1 MKTFLFFAVFALSIQ
16 IAVSQTEH
24 FLVNGKVLD
33 TATQQPLSGASVF
46 CQNTTLGVITNS
58 EGDFSIRLPKGGY
71 ELVVSY
77 TGYET
82 SQMHVNAANATDLRI
97 ALKTRDK
104 NLSEVTVSGSNE
116 VADGLIKYGK
126 FFNEHFIGQTPGTA
140 LCHISNPEVL
150 QFYFSKKR
158 NRLKVKAKE
167 DLIIINNALGYRIRY
182 QLDSFSY
189 DYATHVSTYS
199 GYPFYEEVD
208 STDAQKQQWKE
219 NRMKAYS
226 GSRLH
231 FIRSW
236 YDSTLEEEG
245 FALEWVDP
253 RKKTLTSLPI
263 ADPYDSAHYAV
274 AENNDVEI
282 SWVGR
287 LRVLYKNEMPEKS
300 FLTQYKL
307 PQYLKSQ
314 ITILDIADV
323 FIIEQNGY
331 FYEQADIVNTGYWSW
346 EKLAESLPYDYNPE

>member
-1 MKTFLFFAVFALSIQ
+1 M
-16 IAVSQTEH
+16 
-24 FLVNGKVLD
+24 
-33 TATQQPLSGASVF
+33 
-46 CQNTTLGVITNS
+46 
-58 EGDFSIRLPKGGY
+58 
-71 ELVVSY
+71 
-77 TGYET
+77 
-82 SQMHVNAANATDLRI
+82 
-97 ALKTRDK
+97 
-104 NLSEVTVSGSNE
+104 
-116 VADGLIKYGK
+116 
-126 FFNEHFIGQTPGTA
+126 
-140 LCHISNPEVL
+140 
-150 QFYFSKKR
+150 
-158 NRLKVKAKE
+158 
-167 DLIIINNALGYRIRY
+167 
-182 QLDSFSY
+182 DSFSY